1 MPGSSG
7 DPAAKS
13 HFVDSRPSRLAA
25 SAAALCRIEHR
36 CPAGVIG
43 GGATLLLVLTGLKV
57 FTEFAGRES
66 GLSTSA
72 PSPEVVAARI
82 GPPGR

>member
-1 MPGSSG
+1 LLI
-7 DPAAKS
+7 
-13 HFVDSRPSRLAA
+13 SRPSRLAA
-25 SAAALCRIEHR
+25 SAAAALCRIEHR

-57 FTEFAGRES
+57 FPELAGIES

-72 PSPEVVAARI
+72 PPPE
-82 GPPGR
+82 

>member
-1 MPGSSG
+1 M
-7 DPAAKS
+7 
-13 HFVDSRPSRLAA
+13 SR
-25 SAAALCRIEHR
+25 
-36 CPAGVIG
+36 GVIG

-57 FTEFAGRES
+57 FTGFAGSES